1 MAWDTDPWRA
11 GIARRDPY
19 AFPVSSTPNYRRRR
33 IVAAL
38 GATGLV
44 ALAVGGVVGFANS
57 LDSPTSVEVAAVAQP
72 AASESPA
79 PAASPTPTPTPTT
92 PVSMSATGDII
103 LGDARGRLPRNDGE
117 GFFAAVT
124 PALSADIV
132 MGNMDAALTEDTG
145 WDKCGGDTTSCYAF
159 RSPPAYTRHLVAG
172 GFDLINGANNHS
184 WDYGPQGYANTTAA
198 LTAAGIQ
205 YTGRPGEIA
214 RFEVGDTSVAVV
226 GYSPYKLHNRVTAI
240 PQAAS
245 LVREADKTADIVVVQ
260 AHMGAEGSDKTNVVP
275 GIEWYYGENRGDVVK
290 FSRAMVDAG
299 ADLVVGHGPHVLR
312 GMEFY
317 NGKLIAYSLGNF
329 AGGGRTLQS
338 TGPLGLGGV
347 LKVDLN
353 PDGSWI
359 NGQFVGTY
367 MDGDGWP
374 QIDYQGSA
382 LAQVSYLSSADFGAS
397 APYFAPDGT
406 IVPPTP
412 VS

>member
-1 MAWDTDPWRA
+1 M
-11 GIARRDPY
+11 
-19 AFPVSSTPNYRRRR
+19 V
-33 IVAAL
+33 
-38 GATGLV
+38 GA
-44 ALAVGGVVGFANS
+44 VVGLANY
-57 LDSPTSVEVAAVAQP
+57 LDQSPTVEVAAAAELTDSGSPISAAPIP
-72 AASESPA
+72 ATP
-79 PAASPTPTPTPTT
+79 SPTPTPTPTT

-117 GFFAAVT
+117 GFFAAVA

-145 WDKCGGDTTSCYAF
+145 WNKCGGDTTSCYAF
-159 RSPPAYTRHLVAG
+159 RSPPAYSRHLVAG

-184 WDYGPQGYANTTAA
+184 WDYGPQGYANTTAV
-198 LTAAGIQ
+198 LKAAGIQ

-240 PQAAS
+240 PQAAG
-245 LVREADKTADIVVVQ
+245 LVRKAAQTADIVVVQ
-260 AHMGAEGSDKTNVVP
+260 AHMGAEGSDKTQVVP

-338 TGPLGLGGV
+338 TGPLGLGGI
-347 LKVDLN
+347 LRVDLN
-353 PDGSWI
+353 ADGSWI

-382 LAQVSYLSSADFGAS
+382 LAQVSYLSATDFGAS

-406 IVPPTP
+406 IIPPSP
-412 VS
+412 AG

>member
-1 MAWDTDPWRA
+1 MTA
-11 GIARRDPY
+11 
-19 AFPVSSTPNYRRRR
+19 TPNYRRRR

-38 GATGLV
+38 SVTGLIAV
-44 ALAVGGVVGFANS
+44 VVGGIVGFTGGEEQ
-57 LDSPTSVEVAAVAQP
+57 LDTVQSASAVQPSVAAEAG
-72 AASESPA
+72 AAEPTVPA
-79 PAASPTPTPTPTT
+79 PPPATT

-117 GFFAAVT
+117 GFFSAVA

-172 GFDLINGANNHS
+172 GFDLITGANNHS
-184 WDYGPQGYANTTAA
+184 WDYGPMGYANTTAA
-198 LTAAGIQ
+198 LNSAGIQ

-214 RFEVGDTSVAVV
+214 QFEVGDTTVAVI
-226 GYSPYKLHNRVTAI
+226 GYSPYRLHNRVTAI

-245 LVREADKTADIVVVQ
+245 LVRKATETADIVVVQ
-260 AHMGAEGSDKTNVVP
+260 AHMGAEGSDKTQVVN

-317 NGKLIAYSLGNF
+317 NGRLIAYSLGNF

-338 TGPLGLGGV
+338 TGALGLGGI
-347 LKVDLN
+347 LRVDLN
-353 PDGSWI
+353 PDGTWI

-382 LAQVSYLSSADFGAS
+382 LAQVSYLSSADFGGS
-397 APYFAPDGT
+397 APEFTPDGT
-406 IVPPTP
+406 IVPPAPTG
-412 VS
+412 